1 MFPDGHSEAHN
12 PKASENFFGG
22 FATPSLLRLCA
33 NRDRF
38 VICGL
43 PKDDLVSVGL
53 IALLDD
59 VTALAKVAAAS
70 LDDVA
75 AQSARAGT
83 KALGIVIDDAAVT
96 PRYVVGFAAARELPI
111 VGRIALG
118 SLKNKLLY
126 LLPGS
131 LALSWLAPWSIT
143 PLLMLGGAYLC
154 YEGCEKVLH
163 ALLPHAA
170 EHHEEKVGAAPQDP
184 QALEQQ
190 RVRSA
195 IQTDFILS
203 AEIMALTL
211 AGLSEQSTLVQAV
224 ILAVVGIGVTL
235 LVYGAVAL
243 IVKADD
249 AGLSLAANERPA
261 STLLGLRGGSVVVP
275 KLAARAPVAVSHR
288 GVPSATI
295 SLVCPPAKAPTGAD
309 RTLRPLTQALGRGLV
324 VGMPHFLRVLATVG
338 TAAMLWVG
346 GGIVLHGLEE
356 FGVTAP
362 GYLVHDLAHEASG
375 LLPVMSGAVS
385 WLVTAALSGVV
396 GLLVGALM
404 IPLAEYVLTPLA
416 EAVLRL
422 FRSKQVA

>member
-1 MFPDGHSEAHN
+1 V
-12 PKASENFFGG
+12 
-22 FATPSLLRLCA
+22 SL
-33 NRDRF
+33 
-38 VICGL
+38 
-43 PKDDLVSVGL
+43 GL

-59 VTALAKVAAAS
+59 VAALAKVAAAS
-70 LDDVA
+70 LDDVV
-75 AQSARAGT
+75 AQSAKAGT
-83 KALGIVIDDAAVT
+83 KALGVVIDDAAVT
-96 PRYVVGFAAARELPI
+96 PRYVVGFAAQRELPI

-154 YEGCEKVLH
+154 YEGAEKVLH
-163 ALLPHAA
+163 ALRPHAA
-170 EHHEEKVGAAPQDP
+170 GHHEEKIGIAPQNP

-211 AGLSEQSTLVQAV
+211 AGLPEQSAVSQAA
-224 ILAVVGIGVTL
+224 ILGVVGIGVTL

-249 AGLSLAANERPA
+249 VGVSLAINERPA
-261 STLLGLRGGSVVVP
+261 STLLGLRGSGIMTAQ
-275 KLAARAPVAVSHR
+275 AASPAPDAVSR
-288 GVPSATI
+288 RNAIPAAI
-295 SLVCPPAKAPTGAD
+295 PLVDPPAEAATAVD
-309 RTLRPLTQALGRGLV
+309 RGLRPFTRALGRGLV
-324 VGMPHFLRVLATVG
+324 VGMPHFLRILALIG

-356 FGVTAP
+356 FNITAP
-362 GYLVHDLAHEASG
+362 GHIVHDLAYRAGE
-375 LLPVMSGAVS
+375 LLPAMTGAVS
-385 WLVTAALSGVV
+385 WMATAALSGML
-396 GLLVGALM
+396 GLAVGALA
-404 IPLAEYVLTPLA
+404 IPLTEYVLAPA
-416 EAVLRL
+416 AGAVMRM
-422 FRSKQVA
+422 FRPKRAA